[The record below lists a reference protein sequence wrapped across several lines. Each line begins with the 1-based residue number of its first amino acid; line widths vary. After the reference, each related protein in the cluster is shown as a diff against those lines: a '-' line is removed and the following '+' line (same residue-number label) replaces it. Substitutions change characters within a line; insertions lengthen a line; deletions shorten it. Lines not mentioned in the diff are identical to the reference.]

1 MDGIVD
7 VIECEKDRYLERGDV
22 ASSIIKMDRLCT
34 DLSYLHVGE
43 RHRHKEHNSDDDKN
57 IETLLL
63 CCYKRLPVALCISGP
78 APDVWL

>member
-34 DLSYLHVGE
+34 SFWGWN
-43 RHRHKEHNSDDDKN
+43 NSLVP
-57 IETLLL
+57 T
-63 CCYKRLPVALCISGP
+63 
-78 APDVWL
+78 WLDF